1 MKKIAKLIIGLS
13 VLTMLMV
20 CMTTVSFAD
29 AAKVNVT
36 VGSSSIIKENSFDF
50 TTRTLTVSGDASE
63 TYGIDDT
70 KTETL
75 VTFADVLCTMCA
87 EKYGDAFK
95 KETAADYLAI
105 GDGGWVT
112 KWFGITTSNVGYAFN
127 HDFNMSGSAFDEV
140 ADGTYID
147 ILEMSNFSSPLTY
160 FDQEEVTTG
169 INEPVTL
176 QLSGSSY
183 GMTKAVIKPAEG
195 KTVQA
200 ALVDEKGDLED
211 IKGVVLDQ
219 DGKITVSFDK
229 AGIYYVSAYGEGLS
243 KDYMGEPAVAR
254 IGLPLAKV
262 IVQYDGPVA
271 SITVPFKS
279 SSIIKENEFDY
290 ADTGLKVTGDMSDK
304 YGFDDTKD
312 PSVVTFADVMVA
324 AHAEK
329 FEGEFV
335 PLNAHNYMEFNDGGW
350 FTKWFGVT
358 TSNVGYAFNRD
369 FNMSGSAFDA
379 VEDGTY
385 IDVVEMT
392 NFSSPLTYF
401 DQDEVKTTVGEDV
414 TLQLLGSSYG
424 MKGEVIKP
432 AEGKTLQVATV
443 NKDGSLSD
451 VEGATINEEGKVTL
465 FFKGAG
471 TYLVSAYGEG
481 MSKDYMG
488 EFVAARIGLP
498 LTVVRVADAKPAKPV
513 IKTAKRVSKTKGT
526 VTWKKAKNAK
536 KYEVAYK
543 MKGAK
548 KWTTKKT
555 AKLKITLKLKAKKAY
570 QVKVRSINGSAK
582 SAYSKT
588 KTIKAK

>member
-20 CMTTVSFAD
+20 CMTTAAFAGTAEDKVTVKYRAAGVDKFYDLAPGLEVQGDLVEKNFPDVAQYEPEGVSFLD
-29 AAKVNVT
+29 AIVASNIKVYGEEGFKDQLAIAK
-36 VGSSSIIKENSFDF
+36 S
-50 TTRTLTVSGDASE
+50 A
-63 TYGIDDT
+63 
-70 KTETL
+70 
-75 VTFADVLCTMCA
+75 
-87 EKYGDAFK
+87 YGDFAWVDKAYGQAMLASISGKTYVNSVHDQIKDNDELAVLLYNDGDYNKTFSYFDKEEYTVAPGKPLEIAVTATSYGADYPVDDAVIVTIDTRDGLAFK
-95 KETAADYLAI
+95 EMETAF
-105 GDGGWVT
+105 
-112 KWFGITTSNVGYAFN
+112 K
-127 HDFNMSGSAFDEV
+127 
-140 ADGTYID
+140 
-147 ILEMSNFSSPLTY
+147 
-160 FDQEEVTTG
+160 
-169 INEPVTL
+169 
-176 QLSGSSY
+176 
-183 GMTKAVIKPAEG
+183 
-195 KTVQA
+195 
-200 ALVDEKGDLED
+200 
-211 IKGVVLDQ
+211 
-219 DGKITVSFDK
+219 DGKATVTFDK
-229 AGIYYVSAYGEGLS
+229 AGTYLISAKGKVTYDGGYGS
-243 KDYMGEPAVAR
+243 ATTDYLGAFAAVT
-254 IGLPLAKV
+254 
-262 IVQYDGPVA
+262 VQYDGPVA

-312 PSVVTFADVMVA
+312 PSVVTFADVMIA

-335 PLNAHNYMEFNDGGW
+335 PLNAHNYMEFSDGGW
-350 FTKWFGVT
+350 FTKWFGVA

-443 NKDGSLSD
+443 NKDGSLTD

-498 LTVVRVADAKPAKPV
+498 LTVVRVAEAKPAKPV